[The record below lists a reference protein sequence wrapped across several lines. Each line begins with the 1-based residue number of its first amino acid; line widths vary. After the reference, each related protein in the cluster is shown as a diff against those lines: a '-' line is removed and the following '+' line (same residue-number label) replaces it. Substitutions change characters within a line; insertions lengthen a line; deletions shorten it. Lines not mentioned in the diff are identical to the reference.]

1 MVNITAGSLNFMGY
15 VLTMKLDRLRVILQR
30 VYFQNQLNSSGFT
43 IVPIHPG
50 LVVTDMNPF
59 GAISSEESAKKMF
72 DAVDALSVKDEF
84 FLRNYDGSVLAW

>member
-1 MVNITAGSLNFMGY
+1 MAL
-15 VLTMKLDRLRVILQR
+15 VLPQPTQFVRLHDRADSPR
-30 VYFQNQLNSSGFT
+30 
-43 IVPIHPG
+43 PG
-50 LVVTDMNPF
+50 GNRHEPF